1 MQHEIVQYRNS
12 AVSKSATSSSATLK
26 DAISNSK
33 TLNQCNIEKVQ
44 HLIVKYYDGT
54 ILNSAKITIA
64 ITTSA
69 TATSAIWK
77 SRTLK

>member
-1 MQHEIVQYRNS
+1 MKN
-12 AVSKSATSSSATLK
+12 
-26 DAISNSK
+26 AISNSK

-54 ILNSAKITIA
+54 ILDSATISIA
-64 ITTSA
+64 ITTNA
-69 TATSAIWK
+69 TATSAIEK

>member
-1 MQHEIVQYRNS
+1 MKN
-12 AVSKSATSSSATLK
+12 
-26 DAISNSK
+26 AISNSK

-54 ILNSAKITIA
+54 ILNSATMTIA

-69 TATSAIWK
+69 TATSTIWK

>member
-1 MQHEIVQYRNS
+1 MKN
-12 AVSKSATSSSATLK
+12 
-26 DAISNSK
+26 AISNSK

-54 ILNSAKITIA
+54 ILNSATMTIA

-69 TATSAIWK
+69 TATSTI
-77 SRTLK
+77 